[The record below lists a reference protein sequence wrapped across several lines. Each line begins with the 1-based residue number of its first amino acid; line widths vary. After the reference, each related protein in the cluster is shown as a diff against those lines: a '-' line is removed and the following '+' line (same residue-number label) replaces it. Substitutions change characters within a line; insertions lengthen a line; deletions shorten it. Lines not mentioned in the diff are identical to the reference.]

1 MHQGRPYSCCRFAPQ
16 PFQER
21 HQAFWCGAT
30 TQRQFSALPAT
41 EMASPATPLSHAIG
55 AQTTAVCAAAA
66 PMGQHHLPLETQRAS
81 PVARIL
87 PRESPS
93 RTSHRGLQLHRPRTK
108 YPPRILLQTT
118 MHTLRC
124 SPTWA
129 SRQCARRCTSACR
142 PSSRRGQGDRFEC
155 ASGRNPIRCAGATQ
169 RAACIRR
176 TIAIYNVIRDRG
188 RARHGGTLPRRPRTC
203 FFRKNSEQIPPKSQS
218 KFAT

>member
-1 MHQGRPYSCCRFAPQ
+1 MRQRRPYSCCHFAPQ

-30 TQRQFSALPAT
+30 TQRRFSALPAT

-108 YPPRILLQTT
+108 YPPRFYCK
-118 MHTLRC
+118 LRC
-124 SPTWA
+124 T
-129 SRQCARRCTSACR
+129 RCGARR
-142 PSSRRGQGDRFEC
+142 
-155 ASGRNPIRCAGATQ
+155 
-169 RAACIRR
+169 
-176 TIAIYNVIRDRG
+176 RG
-188 RARHGGTLPRRPRTC
+188 RAASAHGAAHQRADHRLDAARAIASNVRLAAILFDVPEPLSVQHAFGERSPSTM
-203 FFRKNSEQIPPKSQS
+203 
-218 KFAT
+218 